1 MKQFNYAY
9 SWRNR
14 FSIHWSFILVMIW
27 FVIVNLLSDFKAGG
41 WIWSGIM
48 IVSLLVS
55 IFIHDIA
62 QAITGILF
70 NIKVSRI
77 IFLPIGAIP
86 TISKKPTR
94 KIYEQIMLASGPIA
108 NLAIAGF
115 LMVFLHPY
123 KAYWDEPQNI
133 GVGYAGNFIFQ
144 LQFINLCLGCLN
156 LLPVFP
162 MDAGRML
169 DTFLDGRVSTTRAIK
184 IVNRVSVVV
193 ACLLFLAGII
203 WMQYALLLVAL
214 FVIFTIPL
222 GRHYHPLKQREN
234 ADAKH
239 DLNHSI

>member
-1 MKQFNYAY
+1 MIQAKYPY

-14 FSIHWSFILVMIW
+14 FSIHWSFILVAIW
-27 FVIVNLLSDFKAGG
+27 FVVVNMLSDFNAGG

-55 IFIHDIA
+55 IFFHDII

-70 NIKVSRI
+70 GIEVSRI
-77 IFLPIGAIP
+77 VFLPIGAIP
-86 TISKKPTR
+86 SISKKPAR
-94 KIYEQIMLASGPIA
+94 KIYELIMLASGPIA
-108 NLAIAGF
+108 NLTIAGI

-123 KAYWDEPQNI
+123 KAYLDEPQNI

-169 DTFLDGRVSTTRAIK
+169 DTFLDGRVSTARAVK

-193 ACLLFLAGII
+193 ACILLLASII

-222 GRHYHPLKQREN
+222 GKHYHPLKKREC
-234 ADAKH
+234 
-239 DLNHSI
+239 